1 MSNDVGKE
9 MHSGDH
15 MLNGPIEKPHSGD
28 YSLNDLTK
36 KPLSGDYSLND
47 LTKKPLSGDYKL
59 SIVHLYPDLLNLYGD
74 RGNIQCLRM
83 RCKWR
88 GIDAQVTE
96 CNLDDRLSLASADI
110 VLLGGGSDR
119 EQQIVCTRLQQV
131 RPELRDYV
139 EDGGTLIAI
148 CGGYQLL
155 GHYYDTPE
163 GRMKGLSLVDL
174 YTEQGSPRLI
184 SNIVLR
190 NESLPDA
197 LQDSLPDLLPDAVSG
212 SSPSIPSGALS
223 VDQPD
228 SLPYEIVGF
237 ENHGGRTYI
246 GDNMPFGKVL
256 YGHGNN
262 GKDAYEGVL
271 YRNVIGTYL
280 HGPLLPKNPHVCDL
294 LLQRALSRKYG
305 VSLTDFP
312 ALDDSLEK
320 EANRAVLSRY
330 L

>member
-1 MSNDVGKE
+1 
-9 MHSGDH
+9 
-15 MLNGPIEKPHSGD
+15 
-28 YSLNDLTK
+28 
-36 KPLSGDYSLND
+36 
-47 LTKKPLSGDYKL
+47 
-59 SIVHLYPDLLNLYGD
+59 
-74 RGNIQCLRM
+74 M

-96 CNLDDRLSLASADI
+96 CNLEDHLSLASADI

-163 GRMKGLSLVDL
+163 GRIKGLSLVDL

-190 NESLPDA
+190 NESLPDSNA
-197 LQDSLPDLLPDAVSG
+197 N
-212 SSPSIPSGALS
+212 ALS
-223 VDQPD
+223 SVIPD
-228 SLPYEIVGF
+228 TLPAAAAGSQSSAIPTALPYEIVGF

-246 GDNMPFGKVL
+246 GNNMPFGKVL

-262 GKDAYEGVL
+262 GKDACEGVL

-294 LLQRALSRKYG
+294 LLQRALNRKYG
-305 VSLTDFP
+305 ISLTEFP
-312 ALDDSLEK
+312 ALDDSLERQ
-320 EANRAVLSRY
+320 ANKSVVKRY

>member
-1 MSNDVGKE
+1 MIVDWNDRSKDSDE
-9 MHSGDH
+9 ALQSDAHR
-15 MLNGPIEKPHSGD
+15 
-28 YSLNDLTK
+28 LNDSSEGAS
-36 KPLSGDYSLND
+36 SGTYTLN
-47 LTKKPLSGDYKL
+47 
-59 SIVHLYPDLLNLYGD
+59 IVHLYPDLLNLYGD

-88 GIDAQVTE
+88 GIDAQVIE
-96 CNLDDRLSLASADI
+96 CNLDDHPNLASADI

-155 GHYYDTPE
+155 GHYYDTAD
-163 GRMKGLSLVDL
+163 GRMEGLSLVDL

-184 SNIVLR
+184 SNIILR
-190 NESLPDA
+190 NEALPDA
-197 LQDSLPDLLPDAVSG
+197 LPGVFPDH
-212 SSPSIPSGALS
+212 
-223 VDQPD
+223 
-228 SLPYEIVGF
+228 LPYEIVGF

-246 GDNMPFGKVL
+246 GSNMPFGKVL
-256 YGHGNN
+256 HGHGNN
-262 GKDAYEGVL
+262 EKDACEGVL

-294 LLQRALSRKYG
+294 ILHRALNRKYG
-305 VSLTDFP
+305 VSLTCFP
-312 ALDDSLEK
+312 VLDDSLEK
-320 EANRAVLSRY
+320 EANRAVVKRFL
-330 L
+330 